1 MDDATRV
8 EEGCMHGWGAQLF
21 STREDATFADKS
33 RQIGRYDFCGNSV
46 FLKGI

>member
-8 EEGCMHGWGAQLF
+8 EGGCMHGWGAQLF

-33 RQIGRYDFCGNSV
+33 RQIGHRGVGEYRIQNE
-46 FLKGI
+46 